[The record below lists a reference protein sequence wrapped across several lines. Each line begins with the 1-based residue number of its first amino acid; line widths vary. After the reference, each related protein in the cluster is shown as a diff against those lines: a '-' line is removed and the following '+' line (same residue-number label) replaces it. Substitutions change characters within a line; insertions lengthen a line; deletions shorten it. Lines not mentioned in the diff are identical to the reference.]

1 MKAPGAVA
9 TCKAR
14 LQDTL
19 SWASA
24 YLPIFLMGL
33 LAMGTW
39 WLVKNTPVFDGPR
52 EAAPPSHAP
61 DYTMENVIVRRFGPQ
76 GGLKTQIQGDQ
87 LRHYPDTDTL
97 EIDNIR
103 MRALGTKGEITTAQ
117 GLIGW
122 SNRDGSELRLKGRA
136 VVARE
141 ATASEPAMT
150 FSGESMTARLPQRQI
165 MADQPMTIEREGLRV
180 RADAMTYDNNSGI
193 AQARGRVQA
202 IYSGATP
209 PGKK

>member
-1 MKAPGAVA
+1 MKAAAVVA

-14 LQDTL
+14 FQDTL
-19 SWASA
+19 SWAST

-33 LAMGTW
+33 LALGTW
-39 WLVKNTPVFDGPR
+39 WLVKNTPVFKAPP
-52 EAAPPSHAP
+52 EAGPPSHTP
-61 DYTMENVIVRRFGPQ
+61 DYTMENVMVRRFGPQ
-76 GGLKTQIQGDQ
+76 GSLKTQIQGDQ

-103 MRALGTKGEITTAQ
+103 MRAIGAKGEVTTAQ

-122 SNRDGSELRLKGRA
+122 SNRDGSELRLQGRA
-136 VVARE
+136 VVVRE
-141 ATASEPAMT
+141 ATATEPTMI
-150 FSGESMTARLPQRQI
+150 FSGESMTAQLPQRQVTTH
-165 MADQPMTIEREGLRV
+165 QPMTIEREGLQV

-193 AQARGRVQA
+193 AQAQGRVQA
-202 IYSGATP
+202 TYSGARP